1 MARAKSYHKKDLRRD
16 LLNAGREFVSRNG
29 HSSLSLRG
37 LAQQVGVTTAAPYH
51 HFSDR
56 RALLLALALEGF
68 EELIG
73 GAQAVDTANLSPLD
87 QLINMGQ
94 AFLEF
99 AYSQPRMMELMY
111 ESELTNPTVDPVLL
125 EYQQKGYK
133 ALLGAVTKAMP
144 DAPFDDRSMRVM
156 GYWSTIYGLA
166 LLRNKQLIQ
175 PYDPLSRAPR
185 DIDHALVARSA
196 RAALDA

>member
-1 MARAKSYHKKDLRRD
+1 MQGA
-16 LLNAGREFVSRNG
+16 
-29 HSSLSLRG
+29 SLFPGTDTHHSLRG